1 MATRRSFMFYAVMLG
16 ILTMM
21 MPLGT
26 DIFLASMP
34 ASGAGSFLT
43 QGQNRGFNSFSMAAG
58 ADLAL
63 SKSTVLYAT
72 VNVEAFSAG
81 SQFGYSGGVRVK
93 F

>member
-34 ASGAGSFLT
+34 AFA
-43 QGQNRGFNSFSMAAG
+43 RGYELCRS
-58 ADLAL
+58 AL
-63 SKSTVLYAT
+63 R
-72 VNVEAFSAG
+72 N
-81 SQFGYSGGVRVK
+81 
-93 F
+93 